1 MLKYLLVV
9 QNKMLELS
17 NWILLTEV
25 GKKEK
30 GTGDS
35 FGGGGEFQCGAAAAA
50 GMSRWTVGPRP
61 PHRHI
66 PPVPAGPTGQREK
79 GEERSMVFVPSGQ
92 QQASNP
98 IPSHRIDDDERAR

>member
-1 MLKYLLVV
+1 
-9 QNKMLELS
+9 MLELS

-61 PHRHI
+61 PHRQI
-66 PPVPAGPTGQREK
+66 PLVLAGPTAS
-79 GEERSMVFVPSGQ
+79 ERKERGDQWCSSPP
-92 QQASNP
+92 ASNP
-98 IPSHRIDDDERAR
+98 IPSNRRASKVGGG